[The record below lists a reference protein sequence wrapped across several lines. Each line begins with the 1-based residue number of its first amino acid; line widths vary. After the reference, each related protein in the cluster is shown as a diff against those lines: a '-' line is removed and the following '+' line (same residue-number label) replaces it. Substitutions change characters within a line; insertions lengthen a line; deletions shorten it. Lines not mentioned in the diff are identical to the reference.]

1 MRYTFKNYI
10 RNMIVSV
17 LIILTFSVQL
27 FASGET
33 VTIIKHTA
41 KGDGNLPIDSSA
53 EKFYLGY
60 GDYVTGISG
69 LSSLHHLKTVEIE
82 GTAFLHDFSFLADCR
97 QLKTLVIRECTIDDF
112 DFLSNLAEL
121 ENLVLQSVR
130 CSSYPDIAGM
140 KCLDYFEM
148 SDSGVIDTCWL
159 EDPPQTVRILN
170 LSYNAIE
177 TIDTHKYPYV
187 NKIILTGNPVKRTGL
202 PAKFSTGDDVYTE
215 LPEQYRK
222 FVR

>member
-1 MRYTFKNYI
+1 
-10 RNMIVSV
+10 MIVSV
-17 LIILTFSVQL
+17 LIMLAFSVQL
-27 FASGET
+27 FASDET
-33 VTIIKHTA
+33 VTVIKHTA
-41 KGDGNLPIDSSA
+41 KGDEKLLIDSSA
-53 EKFYLGY
+53 EKYYLGY
-60 GDYVTGISG
+60 GDYVTGISD

-82 GTAFLHDFSFLADCR
+82 GTAFLHDFSFLADCS

-112 DFLSNLAEL
+112 DFLLKLAEL

-130 CSSYPDIAGM
+130 CSSYPDIEGM

-159 EDPPQTVRILN
+159 EDPPQTVKVLN
-170 LSYNAIE
+170 LAYNAIQK
-177 TIDTHKYPYV
+177 IDIHKYPSV
-187 NKIILTGNPVKRTGL
+187 NKIILTGNPLERTEL